1 MSILDRKWIMVEP
14 TMVLDA
20 GYPPPPVTDPWV
32 NNTFIN
38 DCRLLQATKY
48 HILSPHLVNA
58 HADAYFLISA
68 IDHHLDEEIE
78 FVKRVHREGSKVVIA
93 LSLDGRFTDGHGL
106 MCHNTG
112 TLYIDLCREADAI
125 WSGVSDNL
133 HIYGNYQHKVVN
145 AGEFVEPLNYH
156 IPPMEGR
163 PIDMLGTGFNDESSL
178 SLNLVF
184 FLMLKEKYPEKRF
197 VYAFRNNPSYL
208 PMMLQAQT
216 KYPQIEFTQEAFP
229 SLLDKSKAYVNIE
242 PRPRGGRA
250 VLEAWHHRV
259 PSISYSQTYWAKL
272 FPDFAF
278 HDLSFDK
285 MVDLYDK
292 LISSDYNTIIKKSE
306 ETIAYD
312 YFEPVYKRLVNK
324 FDGVEDVK

>member
-1 MSILDRKWIMVEP
+1 MIIDRKWIMVDP
-14 TMVLDA
+14 TMVRGV
-20 GYPPPPVTDPWV
+20 GYPPPPITDPWV

-48 HILSPHLVNA
+48 HILSPQLLNA
-58 HADAYFLISA
+58 RADAYFLISV
-68 IDHHLDEEIE
+68 IDHNLDEEIE

-93 LSLDGRFTDGHGL
+93 LSLDGRFTGGHGL

-125 WSGVSDNL
+125 WSGVSEKL

-145 AGEFVEPLNYH
+145 AGEFVEPLNLN
-156 IPPMEGR
+156 IPPIDR
-163 PIDMLGTGFNDESSL
+163 RNIDMLGTGFNDESSL

-197 VYAFRNNPSYL
+197 VYAFRNSPSYL
-208 PMMLQAQT
+208 PMMQQVQS
-216 KYPQIEFTQEAFP
+216 KYPQIEFTQESFP
-229 SLLDKSKAYVNIE
+229 ALLDNSKAYINIE

-259 PSISYSQTYWAKL
+259 PSISYSQTYWSKL

-278 HDLSFDK
+278 DDLSFDK
-285 MVDLYDK
+285 MVDLYDR
-292 LISSDYNTIIKKSE
+292 LLASDYNTIIKKSE
-306 ETIAYD
+306 ETMQYD
-312 YFEPVYKRLVNK
+312 YYEVVYKRLTDKLDEVTN
-324 FDGVEDVK
+324 VK